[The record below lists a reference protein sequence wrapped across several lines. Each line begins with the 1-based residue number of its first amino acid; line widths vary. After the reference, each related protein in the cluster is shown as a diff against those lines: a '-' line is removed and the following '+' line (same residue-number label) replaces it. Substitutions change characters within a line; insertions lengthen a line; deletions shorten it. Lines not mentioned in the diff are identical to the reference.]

1 MTRILPV
8 QKPDGP
14 RPMPKIPRRHAGL
27 LLAFFTSLLM
37 SCLMSL
43 VVTVRHVGFV
53 ADVWPLWFEAFP
65 VAFVVAFPT
74 VLVVLP
80 LARRLV
86 EQVTE

>member
-1 MTRILPV
+1 
-8 QKPDGP
+8 
-14 RPMPKIPRRHAGL
+14 
-27 LLAFFTSLLM
+27 
-37 SCLMSL
+37 
-43 VVTVRHVGFV
+43 VRHVGFV